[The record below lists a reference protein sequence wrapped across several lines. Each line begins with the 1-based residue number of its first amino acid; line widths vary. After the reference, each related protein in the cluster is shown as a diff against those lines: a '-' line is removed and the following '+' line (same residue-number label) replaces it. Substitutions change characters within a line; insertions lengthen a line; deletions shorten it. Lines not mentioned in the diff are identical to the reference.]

1 MSESNTVRVRF
12 APSPTGP
19 LHIGGV
25 RTALYNYLFAR
36 HAGGTMILR
45 IEDTDSKRYVP
56 GSEAY
61 IVEALQWLNIQIDEG
76 VSQGGDYGPYRQS
89 ERKEIYKKYIDQL
102 LEQDKAYL
110 AFDSPEQLEAKRAED
125 PNFQYDASSR
135 LSMLN
140 SLTLSATE
148 VEERLQGG
156 EDYTVRFKIEPDRSI
171 EVQDMIRG
179 RVVFNSSVLDDKVL
193 YKSADQLPTYHLAN
207 VVDDHLM
214 KISHVIRGEEWLPST
229 PLHVL
234 LYEAL
239 GWDKQM
245 PLFAHLPLLLK
256 PDGKGKLSKRDG
268 DRLDFPVFPLNWE
281 DPQSG
286 EISKGYRE
294 AGYFPQAVI
303 NFLALLGWNPG
314 DNREM
319 FSMDQLIEAF
329 TIERCSKSGAKFDYE
344 KARWFNHQYMQELD
358 NSTLAESL
366 LPLIEAKGYKTSP
379 GFVEAILVHIKE
391 KAAKIIV
398 DHVNNGLKLANQY
411 HLPKVVKDFIATHH
425 GTGPTRY
432 FYTIYKN
439 EHPDQEPP
447 KEAFY
452 YPGPNPFSKETA
464 ILMMADTIEAASHS
478 LTEYSESSISDLV
491 EKLIGRQIQE
501 GAYKNVPIT
510 FQELEIIK
518 SVFKQKLKSIYHTR
532 IAYPEE
538 KKRAVRNT
546 SDKRTNRK

>member
-1 MSESNTVRVRF
+1 
-12 APSPTGP
+12 
-19 LHIGGV
+19 
-25 RTALYNYLFAR
+25 
-36 HAGGTMILR
+36 
-45 IEDTDSKRYVP
+45 
-56 GSEAY
+56 
-61 IVEALQWLNIQIDEG
+61 
-76 VSQGGDYGPYRQS
+76 
-89 ERKEIYKKYIDQL
+89 
-102 LEQDKAYL
+102 
-110 AFDSPEQLEAKRAED
+110 
-125 PNFQYDASSR
+125 
-135 LSMLN
+135 
-140 SLTLSATE
+140 
-148 VEERLQGG
+148 
-156 EDYTVRFKIEPDRSI
+156 
-171 EVQDMIRG
+171 MIRG

-366 LPLIEAKGYKTSP
+366 LPLIEAKDTK
-379 GFVEAILVHIKE
+379 
-391 KAAKIIV
+391 
-398 DHVNNGLKLANQY
+398 
-411 HLPKVVKDFIATHH
+411 HLPVLSRLFW
-425 GTGPTRY
+425 
-432 FYTIYKN
+432 
-439 EHPDQEPP
+439 
-447 KEAFY
+447 
-452 YPGPNPFSKETA
+452 
-464 ILMMADTIEAASHS
+464 
-478 LTEYSESSISDLV
+478 SI
-491 EKLIGRQIQE
+491 
-501 GAYKNVPIT
+501 
-510 FQELEIIK
+510 
-518 SVFKQKLKSIYHTR
+518 
-532 IAYPEE
+532 
-538 KKRAVRNT
+538 
-546 SDKRTNRK
+546 

>member
-76 VSQGGDYGPYRQS
+76 VSQGGNYGPYRQS

-135 LSMLN
+135 LSMIN
-140 SLTLSATE
+140 SLTLSATQ

-268 DRLDFPVFPLNWE
+268 DRLNFPVFPLNWE

-294 AGYFPQAVI
+294 AGYFPQAII

-314 DNREM
+314 NNREM

-358 NSTLAESL
+358 NSTLAEIL
-366 LPLIEAKGYKTSP
+366 LPLIEAKGYKTSR

-391 KAAKIIV
+391 RMVFPQDFWDQAA
-398 DHVNNGLKLANQY
+398 
-411 HLPKVVKDFIATHH
+411 
-425 GTGPTRY
+425 Y
-432 FYTIYKN
+432 FFVA
-439 EHPDQEPP
+439 PDQYDAKTVAKRWKPE
-447 KEAFY
+447 
-452 YPGPNPFSKETA
+452 S
-464 ILMMADTIEAASHS
+464 AAQ
-478 LTEYSESSISDLV
+478 LTELGDLLERISDYSDAEAIESEVKAWIEQKSYKMGLIMNAFRLALV
-491 EKLIGRQIQE
+491 GE
-501 GAYKNVPIT
+501 GKGPGMFDIVCLLGKEETLQRLRKAIIT
-510 FQELEIIK
+510 LG
-518 SVFKQKLKSIYHTR
+518 
-532 IAYPEE
+532 
-538 KKRAVRNT
+538 
-546 SDKRTNRK
+546 

>member
-1 MSESNTVRVRF
+1 LYHDLGKMQNPAYFTENQ
-12 APSPTGP
+12 ANGQNP
-19 LHIGGV
+19 L
-25 RTALYNYLFAR
+25 
-36 HAGGTMILR
+36 
-45 IEDTDSKRYVP
+45 
-56 GSEAY
+56 
-61 IVEALQWLNIQIDEG
+61 
-76 VSQGGDYGPYRQS
+76 
-89 ERKEIYKKYIDQL
+89 DQM
-102 LEQDKAYL
+102 E
-110 AFDSPEQLEAKRAED
+110 
-125 PNFQYDASSR
+125 
-135 LSMLN
+135 
-140 SLTLSATE
+140 T
-148 VEERLQGG
+148 
-156 EDYTVRFKIEPDRSI
+156 
-171 EVQDMIRG
+171 
-179 RVVFNSSVLDDKVL
+179 
-193 YKSADQLPTYHLAN
+193 
-207 VVDDHLM
+207 
-214 KISHVIRGEEWLPST
+214 
-229 PLHVL
+229 
-234 LYEAL
+234 
-239 GWDKQM
+239 
-245 PLFAHLPLLLK
+245 
-256 PDGKGKLSKRDG
+256 
-268 DRLDFPVFPLNWE
+268 
-281 DPQSG
+281 
-286 EISKGYRE
+286 
-294 AGYFPQAVI
+294 
-303 NFLALLGWNPG
+303 
-314 DNREM
+314 
-319 FSMDQLIEAF
+319 
-329 TIERCSKSGAKFDYE
+329 
-344 KARWFNHQYMQELD
+344 
-358 NSTLAESL
+358 
-366 LPLIEAKGYKTSP
+366 
-379 GFVEAILVHIKE
+379 E

>member
-76 VSQGGDYGPYRQS
+76 VSQGGNYGPYRQS

-135 LSMLN
+135 LSMIN
-140 SLTLSATE
+140 SLTLSATQ

-268 DRLDFPVFPLNWE
+268 DRLNFPVFPLNWE

-358 NSTLAESL
+358 NSTLAEIL
-366 LPLIEAKGYKTSP
+366 LPLIEAKGYKTSR

-391 KAAKIIV
+391 RMVFPQDFWDQAA
-398 DHVNNGLKLANQY
+398 
-411 HLPKVVKDFIATHH
+411 
-425 GTGPTRY
+425 Y
-432 FYTIYKN
+432 FFVA
-439 EHPDQEPP
+439 PDQYDAKTVAKRWKPE
-447 KEAFY
+447 
-452 YPGPNPFSKETA
+452 S
-464 ILMMADTIEAASHS
+464 AAQ
-478 LTEYSESSISDLV
+478 LTELGDLLERISDYSDAEAIESEVKAWIEQKSYKMGLIMNAFRLALV
-491 EKLIGRQIQE
+491 GE
-501 GAYKNVPIT
+501 GKGPGMFDIVCLLGKEETLQRLRKAIIT
-510 FQELEIIK
+510 LG
-518 SVFKQKLKSIYHTR
+518 
-532 IAYPEE
+532 
-538 KKRAVRNT
+538 
-546 SDKRTNRK
+546 